1 MLRLDITA
9 YNSSLFSTYSKF
21 FAAYSQAKL
30 KHVFTKE
37 LAYFIDSFLVAPK
50 DFDVNTCHPFNTS
63 NDRYYF
69 NFEEDEDHIY
79 IWLTVSLNFFRGDIF
94 MEEKSNTPLV
104 PQIPEE
110 NERIGADQST
120 DTQDSSLETVTDTS
134 SSDYFKEQADQPV
147 LDNSSGLPLWEKD
160 LAENDEKLKS
170 YQMEM
175 RDTSSTSG
183 VAVVTATIDETPTD
197 EDLSTLNLDSLTL
210 EIHQYLNVARYSVIE
225 VGKRLILAKKL
236 VPHGEWADWLKHN
249 FNLTIRSAQ
258 RFIAVADRFSNATSM
273 SHFDISTFKPTQL
286 IALLALP
293 KGQEKTFIETMAAE
307 GTPIADMPV
316 KKLRA
321 EIKKFSPDSAN
332 NDSVST
338 QSATSQ
344 VAVSDIERDTQETST
359 FISPTSSSQQADIT
373 TYSSTPAYDV
383 DKSLAQL
390 FAVSSSLLNADNLQS
405 VVSDAADFD
414 FSSFKQQLSQLAALQ
429 AELQKYLNVWE
440 DSHINK
446 SPIDRD
452 VIIAEL
458 KHMALLDLKNLTSS
472 LLLALVKSFGYENM
486 SHVPDELLPVI
497 LRKMKAF
504 QTFLPN
510 M

>member
-1 MLRLDITA
+1 MDDQINFTLERIPKETREVTFSDGSVLKITA
-9 YNSSLFSTYSKF
+9 P
-21 FAAYSQAKL
+21 AYML
-30 KHVFTKE
+30 EEMDTE
-37 LAYFIDSFLVAPK
+37 EET
-50 DFDVNTCHPFNTS
+50 DVTSGDETSNTTVLPPAIAESPINTNTS
-63 NDRYYF
+63 VSNSEQPTIEMLTAEIKMYL
-69 NFEEDEDHIY
+69 HIA
-79 IWLTVSLNFFRGDIF
+79 N
-94 MEEKSNTPLV
+94 
-104 PQIPEE
+104 
-110 NERIGADQST
+110 QS
-120 DTQDSSLETVTDTS
+120 
-134 SSDYFKEQADQPV
+134 
-147 LDNSSGLPLWEKD
+147 
-160 LAENDEKLKS
+160 
-170 YQMEM
+170 
-175 RDTSSTSG
+175 
-183 VAVVTATIDETPTD
+183 I
-197 EDLSTLNLDSLTL
+197 
-210 EIHQYLNVARYSVIE
+210 IE
-225 VGKRLILAKKL
+225 VGKRLILAKEL
-236 VPHGEWADWLKHN
+236 VPHGDWANWLKHN

-359 FISPTSSSQQADIT
+359 FISPTSSPQQADIT

-472 LLLALVKSFGYENM
+472 LLLALVKSFGFDDM
-486 SHVPDELLPVI
+486 SHVPDELLPDI

-504 QTFLPN
+504 QAFLPN